1 MSSEDAKR
9 AFAKVTDEINRRSQ
23 TEGPGADAAS
33 DLAEILAEHER
44 ECAALTRALAE
55 AGPEGAAR

>member
-9 AFAKVTDEINRRSQ
+9 AFAQETDEINRRSRA
-23 TEGPGADAAS
+23 EGPGSDAAS

-44 ECAALTRALAE
+44 ECAALARARAE
-55 AGPEGAAR
+55 TARGGAAE